1 MKYDLGGKSDF
12 RKECSSYEV
21 ARLVKLPELFFLE
34 VVSLEEGSKDEVE
47 EDVLES
53 LLSDSE

>member
-1 MKYDLGGKSDF
+1 MKYDLDGKSDF

-21 ARLVKLPELFFLE
+21 VRLVKLPELFFLE
-34 VVSLEEGSKDEVE
+34 VVGLEEGSKDEVE